1 MLSLQTGRKVM
12 TSADLPVLAI
22 LGGTGDLGTG
32 LARRWAQA
40 GYQVIIGSR
49 TLEKAQAAVADLRE
63 VMAERGVGSVTV
75 QAMANLDAATAADIV
90 TLTVPFSHQA
100 DTLESVRGALQGKIL
115 IDVTVPLMPPRVA
128 RVQLPPQGSAG
139 QIAQELL
146 GEEVAV
152 VSAFQNVAAAHLQE
166 GKGVDCDVLV
176 SGNKK
181 EAREAVIK
189 LVEAA
194 GMRGF
199 HAGMINNAAAA
210 EALTSVLISIN
221 KQYGCHAGIRITG
234 LGDA

>member
-1 MLSLQTGRKVM
+1 M
-12 TSADLPVLAI
+12 TAESLPVLAI

-49 TLEKAQAAVADLRE
+49 TQEKAEAAVADLRE
-63 VMAERGVGSVTV
+63 VMAERGVAEVTV
-75 QAMANLDAATAADIV
+75 QAMENLAAAHAADIV
-90 TLTVPFSHQA
+90 TLTVPFSHQTG
-100 DTLESVRGALQGKIL
+100 TLELVKPALQGKIL
-115 IDVTVPLMPPRVA
+115 IDVTVPLVPPKVA
-128 RVQLPPQGSAG
+128 RVQLPEQGSAG

-166 GKGVDCDVLV
+166 GMGVECDVLV

-181 EAREAVIK
+181 AARESVIS

-199 HAGMINNAAAA
+199 HAGMINNSAAA
-210 EALTSVLISIN
+210 EALTSVLITIN
-221 KQYGCHAGIRITG
+221 KQYGCHAGIKISG
-234 LGDA
+234 LDDSH

>member
-1 MLSLQTGRKVM
+1 MNTE
-12 TSADLPVLAI
+12 ALPVLAI

-49 TLEKAQAAVADLRE
+49 TQEKADAAVADLRE
-63 VMAERGVGSVTV
+63 VMSERGVGEITV
-75 QAMANLDAATAADIV
+75 RAMENLQAAQAADIV

-100 DTLESVRGALQGKIL
+100 STLEHVKSALQGKIL
-115 IDVTVPLMPPRVA
+115 IDVTVPLVPPKVA
-128 RVQLPPQGSAG
+128 RVQLPKEGSAG
-139 QIAQELL
+139 QIAQEIL

-166 GKGVDCDVLV
+166 GRGLDCDVLV
-176 SGNKK
+176 CGNKK
-181 EAREAVIK
+181 EAREQVIT

-210 EALTSVLISIN
+210 EALTSVLIIIN
-221 KQYGCHAGIRITG
+221 KQYNCHAGIKISG
-234 LGDA
+234 LDHD

>member
-1 MLSLQTGRKVM
+1 M
-12 TSADLPVLAI
+12 TTETLPVLAI

-40 GYQVIIGSR
+40 GYEVIIGSR
-49 TLEKAQAAVADLRE
+49 TQDKAEAAVADLRE
-63 VMAERGVGSVTV
+63 VMAERGVAQISVR
-75 QAMANLDAATAADIV
+75 ALENLAAAEAADIV

-100 DTLESVRGALQGKIL
+100 STLELVKPALQGKIL
-115 IDVTVPLMPPRVA
+115 IDVTVPLVPPKVA

-146 GEEVAV
+146 GEEVDV

-166 GKGVDCDVLV
+166 GRGLECDVLV
-176 SGNKK
+176 CGNKK
-181 EAREAVIK
+181 AARDEVIK

-210 EALTSVLISIN
+210 EALTSVLITIN
-221 KQYGCHAGIRITG
+221 KQYGCHAGIKISG
-234 LGDA
+234 LDEAH